1 MVAFNSTEV
10 IKAQNLLNY
19 LTKASGFVSL
29 KEILETFNISRRT
42 AFNWLNSTNKI
53 LRENNLDE
61 IVNIPNYG
69 YKITDRTK
77 RELNSNHEIIKSV
90 NQSSMSSTDR
100 RTTIIL
106 LLMSE
111 SKDVSINKLSTRF
124 ECSRNTIIKDFK
136 AINDLFPNL
145 KIVSS
150 RLGHKIASD
159 EASVRITM
167 YELLLHQNKVAHTFI
182 KNLDYSMAET
192 QQAVVNIQKKLH
204 ISFSGNSIQQLTYL
218 LVFTQW
224 RIANKKLIND
234 SSNLQWIA
242 DNTDNVLATCEELLN
257 FLTKQKIEAAEVV
270 FISKIVLCSQA
281 TEVDCVNKNL
291 YRDLDNIAQE
301 IIFRYEQ
308 LTEQQISY
316 NLFTKV
322 LRNHLYATFFRVKFD
337 IPYTSS
343 EVDEIKKQ
351 YPELIKFTAI
361 ACAPLEQ
368 YLNKKLP
375 DSEIALI
382 CLYFGSVNA
391 KGYQDFSNVD
401 KLKRASLAEVLVVC
415 SSGIGTSAMLYQKL
429 SKMYPLIKFSL
440 PLEIKDLCEIFKHN
454 YQARLIISTAILPS
468 SKYPIPVV
476 NVKAVL
482 TKSDQN
488 LVEKYL
494 QKEMPNK
501 IGHNTSAVNNLV
513 SIINE
518 YADVKDEKG
527 LRLSLD
533 RFISPEAKQVDKRD
547 LPSLMSLLP
556 ERRIKLIHN
565 DGSLNWK
572 DVLQTGCKLLEKDQ
586 VIDDHYFEKIVKL
599 IDQYGPYMLISE
611 NIFLAH
617 AAPSESNKNI
627 GLSLIALDQEIE
639 IASRNQHVLVTCIF
653 VLSPG
658 LKREHEKALE
668 QLIDIVRNK
677 NNVSCLVNAK
687 SSKEI
692 RRFLLSF
699 C

>member
-1 MVAFNSTEV
+1 
-10 IKAQNLLNY
+10 
-19 LTKASGFVSL
+19 
-29 KEILETFNISRRT
+29 
-42 AFNWLNSTNKI
+42 
-53 LRENNLDE
+53 
-61 IVNIPNYG
+61 
-69 YKITDRTK
+69 
-77 RELNSNHEIIKSV
+77 
-90 NQSSMSSTDR
+90 
-100 RTTIIL
+100 
-106 LLMSE
+106 MSE

-124 ECSRNTIIKDFK
+124 KCSRNTIIKDFK

-281 TEVDCVNKNL
+281 TEVDCVNENL

-547 LPSLMSLLP
+547 LPPLMSLLP

-572 DVLQTGCKLLEKDQ
+572 DVLQMGCKLLEKDQ